1 MRCFFVKFHLT
12 VCWMR
17 HILSYILSCI
27 STITLTVWS
36 FFTIRTV
43 KLYYALMWFQYGKKV
58 TTRNIKRFGKN
69 SELLKITVAPPAYV
83 EEEIR
88 KMMGST
94 MLAKLSI
101 LFQLITTKG
110 WKGQQGSIRL
120 KDFFN
125 EKLDNQKIYVTLNNL
140 VTILKNMNVTN
151 VHERGA
157 WVVFL
162 LYGFC
167 QTDSS
172 RLTIKAGQTII

>member
-1 MRCFFVKFHLT
+1 
-12 VCWMR
+12 
-17 HILSYILSCI
+17 
-27 STITLTVWS
+27 
-36 FFTIRTV
+36 
-43 KLYYALMWFQYGKKV
+43 
-58 TTRNIKRFGKN
+58 
-69 SELLKITVAPPAYV
+69 
-83 EEEIR
+83 
-88 KMMGST
+88 MGST

-157 WVVFL
+157 
-162 LYGFC
+162 
-167 QTDSS
+167 
-172 RLTIKAGQTII
+172 